1 MWLQVIVIS
10 ANITGFSP
18 MLSVSLTA
26 LAVQIIAE
34 TAMQMQIRKRTT
46 SYLDRVNQEIFMPRG
61 QYAMIMKFHEK
72 PPKPKKKKNG
82 AAPDPLADIFTMEQV
97 NISGGVGKEGG
108 PEAGPAPTTPE
119 FDAAETIAKYTH
131 SEEHPEMNAW
141 KTRMKGFRLESGQT
155 RGQMQLPECAPLIYP
170 RIDRAALR
178 MQEGKEAKSTF
189 QSGRS
194 WAREYLDRRRQIEFV
209 SIMCF
214 FEPIERISTNK
225 KQESEHKGSALA
237 ITEENRK
244 PFTSRYNDPNHPANN
259 GDLISTLTG
268 GKFSHKKKP
277 GLIERAGSAIKERND
292 RKRAL
297 QGLPPSETLKEKIN
311 RKKKEQ
317 GNKYKLFRE
326 DVLYLMIV
334 NMPTPEELEQAVAR
348 LRYMM
353 DLEQAD
359 KEKGTAK

>member
-1 MWLQVIVIS
+1 MWLQVIVLS
-10 ANITGFSP
+10 ANITGFAP

-46 SYLDRVNQEIFMPRG
+46 SYLDRVNKEIFMPRG
-61 QYAMIMKFHEK
+61 QYAMIMKFSEK

-82 AAPDPLADIFTMEQV
+82 AASDPLADMFTMEQV
-97 NISGGVGKEGG
+97 NISGGVGQEGG

-131 SEEHPEMNAW
+131 TEEHPEMNAW

-178 MQEGKEAKSTF
+178 IQEGKDPKSTF

-209 SIMCF
+209 SIICF
-214 FEPIERISTNK
+214 FEPIERIPTNR

-237 ITEENRK
+237 ITEDNRK
-244 PFTSRYNDPNHPANN
+244 PFTSRYNDLNHPANN

-297 QGLPPSETLKEKIN
+297 QGLPPSETLREKIN

-348 LRYMM
+348 LRYMCHGA
-353 DLEQAD
+353 EAPVN
-359 KEKGTAK
+359 